1 LKLNY
6 PGYNLILLNLDGLR
20 KDKVNLCPNLKSFK
34 EKNIYF
40 SKMITVSPYTLAA
53 H

>member
-1 LKLNY
+1 MTLNFSN
-6 PGYNLILLNLDGLR
+6 YNLILINLDGLR

-40 SKMITVSPYTLAA
+40 SKMITF
-53 H
+53 